1 MSEETLS
8 EGITE
13 PVPEATVD
21 SPALVNETPVEPEP
35 SKTFTQEE
43 MDERVQKRLII
54 ERRKWERSL
63 KESAPPPID
72 LPPVDQFESP
82 DAYAEAKVLKLMEQ
96 RELQKQQSQILEA
109 YHNREQEALDKYD
122 DFEQVAYNPKLS
134 ITTVMAQSIQ
144 ASDVG
149 PEVAYYLGAN
159 PKEADRIARLDPV
172 LQAKEIG
179 RIEAKLS
186 SDPPVKRTS
195 SAPAPI
201 RPVTARTSGNPSYD
215 TTDPRSTKAMTTS
228 EWIEAER
235 IRQIKKWEALRM

>member
-96 RELQKQQSQILEA
+96 RELQKQQNQILEA
-109 YHNREQEALDKYD
+109 YHNREQEAMDKYD
-122 DFEQVAYNPKLS
+122 DFEQVAYNPPLP
-134 ITTVMAQSIQ
+134 ITGVMAQAVR
-144 ASDVG
+144 ASDIG
-149 PEVAYYLGAN
+149 PEIAYWLGSN
-159 PKEADRIARLDPV
+159 VKEADRIARLDPV

-179 RIEAKLS
+179 RIEAKLA

>member
-122 DFEQVAYNPKLS
+122 DFEQVAYNPTLP
-134 ITTVMAQSIQ
+134 ITGVMAQAVR
-144 ASDVG
+144 ASDIG
-149 PEVAYYLGAN
+149 PEIAYWLGSN
-159 PKEADRIARLDPV
+159 VKEADRIARLDPV

-179 RIEAKLS
+179 RIEAKLA

-228 EWIEAER
+228 EWIEADR

>member
-21 SPALVNETPVEPEP
+21 SPALVNETPVEPEA

-43 MDERVQKRLII
+43 MDDRVQKRLII

-82 DAYAEAKVLKLMEQ
+82 DAYAEAKVIKLMEQ
-96 RELQKQQSQILEA
+96 RELQKQQNQILEA

-122 DFEQVAYNPKLS
+122 DFEQVAYNPTLP
-134 ITTVMAQSIQ
+134 ITGVMAQAVR
-144 ASDVG
+144 ASDIG
-149 PEVAYYLGAN
+149 PEIAYWLGSN
-159 PKEADRIARLDPV
+159 VKEADRIARLDPV

-228 EWIEAER
+228 EWIDAER

>member
-43 MDERVQKRLII
+43 MDDRVQKRLII

-82 DAYAEAKVLKLMEQ
+82 DAYAEAKVIKLMEQ
-96 RELQKQQSQILEA
+96 RELQKQQNQILEA

-122 DFEQVAYNPKLS
+122 DFEQVAYNPTLP
-134 ITTVMAQSIQ
+134 ITGVMAQAVR
-144 ASDVG
+144 ASDIG
-149 PEVAYYLGAN
+149 PEIAYWLGSN
-159 PKEADRIARLDPV
+159 VKEADRIARLDPV

-179 RIEAKLS
+179 RIEAKLA

>member
-72 LPPVDQFESP
+72 LPPVDQFDSV
-82 DAYAEAKVLKLMEQ
+82 DAYADAKAIKLFEQ
-96 RELQKQQSQILEA
+96 REIQRQQREVLEA
-109 YHNREQEALDKYD
+109 YHGREEEARDKYD
-122 DFEQVAYNPKLS
+122 DFEQVAYNPTLRV
-134 ITTVMAQSIQ
+134 TDVMAQVVQS
-144 ASDVG
+144 SDIG
-149 PEVAYYLGAN
+149 PEIAYWLGSN
-159 PKEADRIARLDPV
+159 PKEAYRISRLNPV

-179 RIEAKLS
+179 KIEAKLA

-201 RPVTARTSGNPSYD
+201 RPVTARNSGNPSYD
-215 TTDPRSTKAMTTS
+215 TTDPRSTKTMSTS
-228 EWIEAER
+228 EWIEADR
-235 IRQIKKWEALRM
+235 MRQRKKLESLRM